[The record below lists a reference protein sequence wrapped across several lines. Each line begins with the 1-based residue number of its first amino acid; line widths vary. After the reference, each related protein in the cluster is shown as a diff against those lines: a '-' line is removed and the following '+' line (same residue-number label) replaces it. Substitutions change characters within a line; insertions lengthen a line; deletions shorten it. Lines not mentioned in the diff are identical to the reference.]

1 MKTKIKKDWYGR
13 LKSAEELHNDSK
25 LWISEIDFIK
35 DEIRFLNN
43 LLSSNYIQLLSANYI
58 QLLDGGFNKKTTALV
73 KGISD
78 QKITA
83 NTLYKLIRDHNNK
96 LSILIES
103 KSVTSNI
110 HYFDTHKKLSIE
122 IDNFLKKYRKT
133 KKQIFQILDNTMTK
147 KGVKK
152 LI

>member
-43 LLSSNYIQLLSANYI
+43 LLSSNYIQLLDS
-58 QLLDGGFNKKTTALV
+58 GFNKKTTTLV

-78 QKITA
+78 TKITA
-83 NTLYKLIRDHNNK
+83 NTFCKLIKDHKNK

-110 HYFDTHKKLSIE
+110 HYFETHKKLEIE
-122 IDNFLKKYRKT
+122 INNFLLKYRKT
-133 KKQIFQILDNTMTK
+133 KKQIFKILDAIMTK
-147 KGVKK
+147 KGIKK